1 MVPSLLS
8 FKNVL
13 KDITQFFTNTEDFEA
28 CSTTAMVWIAIAIT
42 LAFVVCKFAV
52 AKDKQRLVN
61 RIFLGIALAFTVTVI
76 ILFSVVYFTEDV
88 KKEGDFVPI
97 TYYPLM
103 VFALV
108 VAASVIAV
116 LVKPDR
122 IVKICALSLTGAALL
137 ATLICL
143 FVYWGSGDA
152 EATNWIDLDA
162 GKNAGLYVSAILL
175 IAGIALIAVFTDK
188 GSKGFDSR
196 SLAFAAVCV
205 ALSFAL
211 SYVRFLKMPFGGSIT
226 FASTFPLMLYSFM
239 FGTRK
244 GVAAG
249 AVYGILQAVQDPWIL
264 HPAQFFLDYPVA
276 FAGIGAAGL
285 FRSLGV
291 FKDNMRAQF
300 ALGALVAGALRFVSH
315 FFSGAFAFGAGG
327 LKAAGKYGIAALE
340 SPYFYSFVYQC
351 MYVIPEIIIV
361 IIVGVILLSSGNL
374 RSQIER
380 YGAHKKT
387 AVPATDVTDVTVESA
402 DVSDENVAGEN
413 AAQNVTDV
421 QTPEDK
427 N

>member
-1 MVPSLLS
+1 MFSSLLS

-13 KDITQFFTNTEDFEA
+13 KDITQFFTNTKDLEA

-42 LAFVVCKFAV
+42 LAFIICKFAV
-52 AKDKQRLVN
+52 KKDKQRLVN
-61 RIFLGIALAFTVTVI
+61 TIFLGIALAFTVTVI
-76 ILFSVVYFTEDV
+76 ILFSVVYFTQDV
-88 KKEGDFVPI
+88 KIDHYFVPI

-108 VAASVIAV
+108 GAASVIAV
-116 LVKPDR
+116 LVKPDK
-122 IVKICALSLTGAALL
+122 IVKICALSLTGAAFL
-137 ATLICL
+137 ATIICI

-152 EATNWIDLDA
+152 EATNWIELDA
-162 GKNAGLYVSAILL
+162 GSNAGLYVSAVLL
-175 IAGIALIAVFTDK
+175 IAGIALLAIFTDR

-291 FKDNMRAQF
+291 LKGKMRAQF
-300 ALGALVAGALRFVSH
+300 ALGALVAGALRFISH
-315 FFSGAFAFGAGG
+315 YFSGVFAFGSGG
-327 LKAAGKYGIAALE
+327 LDAAEEYGIAALK

-361 IIVGVILLSSGNL
+361 TVVGVILLSSGNL
-374 RSQIER
+374 RSQIEK
-380 YGAHKKT
+380 YGSDKK
-387 AVPATDVTDVTVESA
+387 AAPSA
-402 DVSDENVAGEN
+402 EKAEK
-413 AAQNVTDV
+413 AEEQN
-421 QTPEDK
+421 
-427 N
+427 